1 MHPPLRQALNTE
13 LAQARV
19 AQSSG
24 DFSVAFGHLERA
36 HVLSQ
41 RHAFAHAGVHL
52 RMLRWGLAA
61 RQPGEVLGQLP
72 RILAALL
79 FSRIWV
85 PTGNTGGSR
94 VSAFQPMPIP
104 DDLARILALDP

>member
-1 MHPPLRQALNTE
+1 MHPLLRQALNTE
-13 LAQARV
+13 LAQART
-19 AQSSG
+19 AQSAG
-24 DFSVAFGHLERA
+24 DFARAFTHLERA

-52 RMLRWGLAA
+52 RMLGWGLAA

-85 PTGNTGGSR
+85 PAGNTGGSN
-94 VSAFQPMPIP
+94 VSALKPMPIP
-104 DDLARILALDP
+104 ADLAPLLALDP

>member
-1 MHPPLRQALNTE
+1 MRPPLRQALNTE
-13 LAQARV
+13 LAQARA

-24 DFSVAFGHLERA
+24 DFAAAFAHLERA

-41 RHAFAHAGVHL
+41 RHALAHAGVHL
-52 RMLRWGLAA
+52 RMLGWGLAA
-61 RQPGEVLGQLP
+61 GQPGEVLGQLP

-85 PTGNTGGSR
+85 PSGNTGGSR

-104 DDLARILALDP
+104 ADLAQILAQDR